1 MNAWN
6 DSAKTFTCTHSSKIF
21 ETMIIGLN
29 RTVVSSRFSEILK
42 VPKNDAKIFTK
53 LGYLCNLYKIEKTYK
68 MLSSWFVCNGLVSQ
82 ICTYMHMLIII

>member
-6 DSAKTFTCTHSSKIF
+6 DSAKTFTCTHSIKIF

-42 VPKNDAKIFTK
+42 VPKNDAKVFTK

-68 MLSSWFVCNGLVSQ
+68 MHIIL
-82 ICTYMHMLIII
+82 ICL

>member
-42 VPKNDAKIFTK
+42 VPTNDAKMFTK
-53 LGYLCNLYKIEKTYK
+53 LGYLCNLYKIGKTYK
-68 MLSSWFVCNGLVSQ
+68 MHIIL
-82 ICTYMHMLIII
+82 ICL